1 MARKTKTRSKKKPV
15 GARARKAAKAKPKTA
30 RAARGAA
37 GRKAVKKTSARP
49 ERMKMRQKK
58 HLSKS
63 TGHPKSIAS
72 TSGYEEKAGQSVAS
86 RSYEAIG
93 QWDDDWATEPKTG
106 SGTDTEIQ
114 ER

>member
-1 MARKTKTRSKKKPV
+1 MARKTKTKSKKKPV

-30 RAARGAA
+30 RAARGGGA
-37 GRKAVKKTSARP
+37 RKAVKKTSALP

-63 TGHPKSIAS
+63 MGHSKSIAS
-72 TSGYEEKAGQSVAS
+72 ASGYEEKAGESVAS

-93 QWDDDWATEPKTG
+93 QWDDDWATEPKTAPR
-106 SGTDTEIQ
+106 TDKEIH
-114 ER
+114 EG

>member
-37 GRKAVKKTSARP
+37 ARKAVKKTSARP

-86 RSYEAIG
+86 RRYEAIG

-106 SGTDTEIQ
+106 SGSDTEIK

>member
-37 GRKAVKKTSARP
+37 ARKAVKKTSARP

-72 TSGYEEKAGQSVAS
+72 TSGYEEKAGQSGAS

-93 QWDDDWATEPKTG
+93 QRDDAWA
-106 SGTDTEIQ
+106 S
-114 ER
+114 ERNTRPRKETNRR

>member
-1 MARKTKTRSKKKPV
+1 MARKTKTRSKKKSV
-15 GARARKAAKAKPKTA
+15 GARARKTAKAKPKTA

-37 GRKAVKKTSARP
+37 ARKAVKKTSARP

-63 TGHPKSIAS
+63 RGHSKSLAS
-72 TSGYEEKAGQSVAS
+72 TSGYEERTGQSVAS
-86 RSYEAIG
+86 RNYEASG
-93 QWDDDWATEPKTG
+93 QGDDDWAMEPKTEPRR
-106 SGTDTEIQ
+106 DTEIQ

>member
-37 GRKAVKKTSARP
+37 ARKAVKKTSARP

-63 TGHPKSIAS
+63 TGHPESIAS

>member
-1 MARKTKTRSKKKPV
+1 MARKAKTTSKKKPV

-30 RAARGAA
+30 RAARGGAA
-37 GRKAVKKTSARP
+37 RKAVKKTSARP

-63 TGHPKSIAS
+63 KGHSKSIAS
-72 TSGYEEKAGQSVAS
+72 ASGFEEKTGESVAS
-86 RSYEAIG
+86 RSYEASG

-106 SGTDTEIQ
+106 SGSDTEIK

>member
-1 MARKTKTRSKKKPV
+1 MARKTKTTSKKKRV

-30 RAARGAA
+30 RATRGGAA
-37 GRKAVKKTSARP
+37 RKAVKKTSARP

-63 TGHPKSIAS
+63 RGHSKSIAS
-72 TSGYEEKAGQSVAS
+72 ARGHEEKAGQSVAS
-86 RSYEAIG
+86 RNYEASG
-93 QWDDDWATEPKTG
+93 QWDDDWATEPKTE
-106 SGTDTEIQ
+106 SRTDTEIQ

>member
-37 GRKAVKKTSARP
+37 ARKAVKKISARP

-58 HLSKS
+58 TFVQKHGAL
-63 TGHPKSIAS
+63 
-72 TSGYEEKAGQSVAS
+72 QVN
-86 RSYEAIG
+86 RFG
-93 QWDDDWATEPKTG
+93 QW
-106 SGTDTEIQ
+106 I
-114 ER
+114 

>member
-37 GRKAVKKTSARP
+37 ARKAVKKTSARP

-63 TGHPKSIAS
+63 RGHSKSIAS
-72 TSGYEEKAGQSVAS
+72 PSGYYEEKAGESVAS

-114 ER
+114 E

>member
-15 GARARKAAKAKPKTA
+15 AARTRKAAKAKPKTA
-30 RAARGAA
+30 RATRGGAA
-37 GRKAVKKTSARP
+37 RKAVKKTSARP

-63 TGHPKSIAS
+63 RGHSKSIAS
-72 TSGYEEKAGQSVAS
+72 ARGHEEKAGQSVAS
-86 RSYEAIG
+86 RNYEASG
-93 QWDDDWATEPKTG
+93 QWDDDWATEPKTE
-106 SGTDTEIQ
+106 SRTDTEIQ

>member
-30 RAARGAA
+30 RTTRGGAA
-37 GRKAVKKTSARP
+37 RKAVKKTSARP

-63 TGHPKSIAS
+63 RGHSKSIAS
-72 TSGYEEKAGQSVAS
+72 TSGYEERTGQSVAS
-86 RSYEAIG
+86 RNYGASG
-93 QWDDDWATEPKTG
+93 QGDDDWATEP
-106 SGTDTEIQ
+106 
-114 ER
+114 

>member
-37 GRKAVKKTSARP
+37 ARKAVKKTSARP

-63 TGHPKSIAS
+63 TAHAKSIAS
-72 TSGYEEKAGQSVAS
+72 ASGFEEKAGQSVAS

>member
-1 MARKTKTRSKKKPV
+1 MARKTKTTLKKKPA
-15 GARARKAAKAKPKTA
+15 GARARKTARAKPKTA
-30 RAARGAA
+30 RTARGGAA
-37 GRKAVKKTSARP
+37 LKAVKKTSARP

-63 TGHPKSIAS
+63 RGHSKSIAS
-72 TSGYEEKAGQSVAS
+72 TGGYEEKVGESVAS

>member
-30 RAARGAA
+30 RAARGGAA
-37 GRKAVKKTSARP
+37 RKAVKKTSARP

-63 TGHPKSIAS
+63 RGHSKSIAS
-72 TSGYEEKAGQSVAS
+72 ASGFEEKTGESVAS

-93 QWDDDWATEPKTG
+93 QWDDDWATEPKTE
-106 SGTDTEIQ
+106 SRRDETQ

>member
-1 MARKTKTRSKKKPV
+1 MARKAKTTSKKKPV

-30 RAARGAA
+30 RAARSAA
-37 GRKAVKKTSARP
+37 RKAVKKTSARP

-63 TGHPKSIAS
+63 TGHSKSIAS
-72 TSGYEEKAGQSVAS
+72 ASGYEENAGESVAS
-86 RSYEAIG
+86 RSYEAVG

>member
-30 RAARGAA
+30 RTARGGAA
-37 GRKAVKKTSARP
+37 RKAVKKTSARP

>member
-37 GRKAVKKTSARP
+37 VRKAVKKTSARP

-63 TGHPKSIAS
+63 RGHSKSIAS
-72 TSGYEEKAGQSVAS
+72 ASGYEEKSGQSVAS
-86 RSYEAIG
+86 RNYETSG
-93 QWDDDWATEPKTG
+93 QWDDAWATEPKTEARR
-106 SGTDTEIQ
+106 DTEIQ
-114 ER
+114 AR